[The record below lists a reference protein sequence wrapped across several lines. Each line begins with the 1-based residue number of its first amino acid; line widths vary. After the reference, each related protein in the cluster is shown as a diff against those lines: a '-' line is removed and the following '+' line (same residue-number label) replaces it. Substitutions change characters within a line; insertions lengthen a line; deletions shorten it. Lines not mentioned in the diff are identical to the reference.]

1 MSDSRDPFDFSDSSA
16 GEPIWDTPAEIV
28 SGDDDYSVG
37 TSPALTTSLGSGQPK
52 SAPVGFLIAGSLA
65 VVAALLILITN
76 GSNPIASFVAWVLA
90 GPVSFTMVG
99 FFLGTDA
106 QRRSEAYYVEQT
118 WTKPLMYVVAIAGF
132 VLVVTSA
139 WFFADW
145 AARQ

>member
-1 MSDSRDPFDFSDSSA
+1 LSDSRDPFDFSDSSA

-28 SGDDDYSVG
+28 PNDDDYSIA
-37 TSPALTTSLGSGQPK
+37 TSPATATSLGSGQPN
-52 SAPVGFLIAGSLA
+52 SAPFGFLIAGSLA
-65 VVAALLILITN
+65 VVAAFLLLMTS
-76 GSNPIASFVAWVLA
+76 GSNPVASFVAWVLA